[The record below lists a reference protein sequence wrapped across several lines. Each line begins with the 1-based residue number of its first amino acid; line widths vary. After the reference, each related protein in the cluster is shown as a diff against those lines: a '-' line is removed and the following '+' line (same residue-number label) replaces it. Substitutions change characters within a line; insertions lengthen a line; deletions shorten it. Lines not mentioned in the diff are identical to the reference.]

1 MRNIS
6 RTQIGNALTVIN
18 YEPTKTSRIN
28 NQWLLEKSWVTDML
42 DTAVQ
47 LNKYA
52 KTDMVWQMI
61 HHNGL
66 EAYDNYCVMAFRT
79 KGDIVGFVIFRKQNL
94 STLKKL
100 HILIYPKN
108 GKVNYSVLYGI
119 APFSSWEGYILENVK
134 ENHYLRFLDYF
145 TSDIEVAILKLQCE
159 Q

>member
-61 HHNGL
+61 QHNGL

-94 STLKKL
+94 STL
-100 HILIYPKN
+100 
-108 GKVNYSVLYGI
+108 NYSVLYGI

-145 TSDIEVAILKLQCE
+145 TSDIEVAISKLQCE
-159 Q
+159 E

>member
-61 HHNGL
+61 QHNGL

-108 GKVNYSVLYGI
+108 RKVNYSVLYGI

-145 TSDIEVAILKLQCE
+145 TSDIEVAISKLQCE
-159 Q
+159 E